1 MSDEAIIE
9 VRGLTKAFGR
19 RIAVNNVNLTVPC
32 GTCFGFLGPNGAGK
46 TTMMRMLLGLA
57 RPTSGVALVRGI
69 DVRSARQAA
78 LARVGAIVEEPRFYP
93 YLSGRANLEIWA
105 AYWGGP
111 APARI
116 PGLLDRVGLGGR
128 GADKVKNYSQGMR
141 QRLGLAR
148 ALLNDPELLILD
160 EPTNGLDVQAMQEFR
175 QMVREMVEREGRT
188 VFISSHQLHE
198 LERICDSVAIVNQ
211 GTVVIEGPMQA
222 LIADGEQGITLDCE
236 DEDGVRRAVTAFPGV
251 RDIQR
256 KADGSLF
263 INVPPTRETLI
274 ALNRALVG
282 AGLPVAQISRSQQS
296 LEERY
301 MAITGE
307 SGPSGPGEVT
317 K

>member
-141 QRLGLAR
+141 QRLGVAA
-148 ALLNDPELLILD
+148 ALMHQPRLVVLD
-160 EPTNGLDVQAMQEFR
+160 EPTSGLDPAGT
-175 QMVREMVEREGRT
+175 REMRALLPRIASEGTTVVLASHLLTEVEQVCTR
-188 VFISSHQLHE
+188 
-198 LERICDSVAIVNQ
+198 VAIMQAGAVIAS
-211 GTVVIEGPMQA
+211 GTVESLTGQRPRWRVRVTPAERARAIEVLRGVTGTGA
-222 LIADGEQGITLDCE
+222 VESGEDDLLIDTVAGG
-236 DEDGVRRAVTAFPGV
+236 A
-251 RDIQR
+251 
-256 KADGSLF
+256 
-263 INVPPTRETLI
+263 
-274 ALNRALVG
+274 ALNRALVD
-282 AGLPVAQISRSQQS
+282 AGVVASEIEHVVPT
-296 LEERY
+296 LESIFIELTERK
-301 MAITGE
+301 
-307 SGPSGPGEVT
+307 PSS
-317 K
+317 